1 MIQKNSATI
10 MYAQIILLK
19 GKINFYNRKFG
30 FAIVDKKNQNA
41 DFSLLRQY
49 CGY

>member
-30 FAIVDKKNQNA
+30 FAIVDKKIKMPILA
-41 DFSLLRQY
+41 L
-49 CGY
+49 